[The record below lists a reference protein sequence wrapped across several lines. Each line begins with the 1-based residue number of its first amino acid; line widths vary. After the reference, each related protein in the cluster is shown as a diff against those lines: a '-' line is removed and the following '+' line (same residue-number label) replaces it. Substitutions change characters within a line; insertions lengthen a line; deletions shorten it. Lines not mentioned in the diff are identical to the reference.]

1 MSDLRITELTI
12 DADLSLP
19 SDLTEASVISLALHV
34 LQEEGAEGEWTLG
47 FRFVDD
53 AEMQRMHLAYMGLD
67 SPTDIM
73 TFPLDDDWSFD
84 DAAGVEG
91 GVEADQELAAG
102 GFEHRAADQAGD
114 DGWDTARELH
124 FLVVHG
130 LLHLL
135 EWDDLQEGARD
146 VMLARQREL
155 LASWPDAAW

>member
-1 MSDLRITELTI
+1 VSDLRITELTI

-73 TFPLDDDWSFD
+73 TFPLDDDWSFE
-84 DAAGVEG
+84 DAAGSQG
-91 GVEADQELAAG
+91 GDIVISVD
-102 GFEHRAADQAGD
+102 RAADQAGD